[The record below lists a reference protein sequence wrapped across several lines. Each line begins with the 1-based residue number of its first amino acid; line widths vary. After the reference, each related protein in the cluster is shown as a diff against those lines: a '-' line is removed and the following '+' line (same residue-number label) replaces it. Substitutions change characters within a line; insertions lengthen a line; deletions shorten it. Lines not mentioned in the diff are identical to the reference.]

1 MIWLAAL
8 DEMIAFG
15 MLLVRQTA
23 PLDDDSPAMLL
34 KRARMFEKT
43 SRAVRMAIALQMR
56 IVNGEALPVPR
67 KQSAARDR
75 DELDRDDF
83 EYETLI
89 EREYE
94 RYPMFESFDE
104 LGDRSTREVVEEIC
118 TTLGLPFD
126 PRLWV
131 EDVAAED
138 PEIVAAF
145 GDWTREVR
153 AMKRRLAEPAG
164 P

>member
-1 MIWLAAL
+1 
-8 DEMIAFG
+8 MIAFG
-15 MLLVRQTA
+15 MLHVRATR
-23 PLDDDSPAMLL
+23 PLDDDGPAMLL

-56 IVNGEALPVPR
+56 IVNGEALPVPKKR
-67 KQSAARDR
+67 AAAWDR
-75 DELDRDDF
+75 DELERDEF
-83 EYETLI
+83 EYESLI

-94 RYPMFESFDE
+94 RYPAFESFDE
-104 LGDRSTREVVEEIC
+104 IGDRSTREVVEEIC
-118 TTLGLPFD
+118 TILGLPFD

-138 PEIVAAF
+138 PAIVKGF

-153 AMKRRLAEPAG
+153 AMKARIAEPAG